1 MVLKKEVVEARL
13 KELSRVLAELG
24 RYRDVTVEE
33 TERDLSRRWILER
46 GLIAA
51 AGLILDIADHILAGH
66 FGTYADTYEGTLRG
80 LRDQGVIPAELYE
93 RLQGLGGLRNL
104 LVHRYQE
111 IDLAL
116 LHQSF
121 RKALE
126 VFPRFAAEV
135 LEWLEAV

>member
-24 RYRDVTVEE
+24 RYREITVEE
-33 TERDLSRRWILER
+33 IERDLSRRWILER

-66 FGTYADTYEGTLRG
+66 FGTYADTYEDALRG

-116 LHQSF
+116 LHESF

-126 VFPRFAAEV
+126 VFPRFAAAV
-135 LEWLEAV
+135 LAWTEKV